1 MPTKARKETLTFY
14 PIFNQFFSHF
24 VESSYLHPPPAL
36 VYNHL
41 LNCLLHSVDKEETA
55 LEKLHGKKSSNYV
68 II

>member
-1 MPTKARKETLTFY
+1 MPAKTMKETLTFY
-14 PIFNQFFSHF
+14 PIFNQFFPISWN
-24 VESSYLHPPPAL
+24 LPICPPLAL